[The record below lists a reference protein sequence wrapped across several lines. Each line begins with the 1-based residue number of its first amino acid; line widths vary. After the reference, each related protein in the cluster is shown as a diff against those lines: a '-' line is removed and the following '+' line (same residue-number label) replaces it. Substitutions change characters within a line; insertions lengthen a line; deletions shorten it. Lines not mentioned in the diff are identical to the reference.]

1 MGTAMTNHDIE
12 LMGHLI
18 RRAGFGATRDEIEQY
33 AAHGYDA
40 TVDMLMDTGRPDGI
54 QIDLIRRYHPDHSG
68 GLGMSGFG
76 AYWLHRMINS
86 RTPLVEKVSLFWH
99 GVFATGY
106 SKLTQGKVLMDQIQ
120 MFRNHGFGDLR
131 TLLIELSRDPSMII
145 WLDNNDNHNG
155 AINENYGRE
164 LLELFSMGV
173 GNYTEDDVKEAS
185 RAFTG
190 WTIGNTEYM
199 KLKADN
205 DSLWPYGRLNL
216 HFEFR
221 DYDHDEGEITFLG
234 HTGNFNG
241 GDIVDIICDQ
251 QATARSSRGTCT
263 ASSWRMSL
271 RCRRGRTRRHATPR
285 PSTSCPRPTS
295 RADAQSSPCSTPCSG
310 LASSSRNLCG
320 MRRSRVPPSSWRAFS
335 G

>member
-1 MGTAMTNHDIE
+1 
-12 LMGHLI
+12 
-18 RRAGFGATRDEIEQY
+18 
-33 AAHGYDA
+33 
-40 TVDMLMDTGRPDGI
+40 
-54 QIDLIRRYHPDHSG
+54 
-68 GLGMSGFG
+68 
-76 AYWLHRMINS
+76 MINS

-221 DYDHDEGEITFLG
+221 DYDHDEGDITFLG

-251 QATARSSRGTCT
+251 QATARFIARHMYSFFVADEPPGAVVAVHAATRSRGHRHHVCGLFQR
-263 ASSWRMSL
+263 RMHDQAHARHHVS
-271 RCRRGRTRRHATPR
+271 GRT
-285 PSTSCPRPTS
+285 
-295 RADAQSSPCSTPCSG
+295 
-310 LASSSRNLCG
+310 SSSRSRSG
-320 MRRSRVPPSSWRAFS
+320 TRRSRVPPSSWRAFS